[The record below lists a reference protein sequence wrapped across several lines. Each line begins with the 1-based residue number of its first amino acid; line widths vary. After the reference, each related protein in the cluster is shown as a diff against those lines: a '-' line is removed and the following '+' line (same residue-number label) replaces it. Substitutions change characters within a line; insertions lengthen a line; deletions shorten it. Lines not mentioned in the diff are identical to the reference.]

1 VQGVLSHRREF
12 LVAWL
17 ETHLARHTILVVD
30 DDPDILDYASGVL
43 EEYGYAVL
51 AAADGAT
58 ALVLLRDHPE
68 IDLLFTDIVMPGLHG
83 AEVAR
88 RACQQRPG
96 LKVLFTSGYAAD
108 VVPAGRLLKKP
119 YRPHQLTQEVALIL
133 DARRNDRPSH
143 RQQ

>member
-1 VQGVLSHRREF
+1 M
-12 LVAWL
+12 

-51 AAADGAT
+51 TAADGAT
-58 ALVLLRDHPE
+58 ALVLLHDHPE